1 MLPGIVGKDSWV
13 SRSIKSN
20 MDMNRYIS
28 LIILFFIGGSFSTAA
43 QSQQFSRADSLR
55 GSLNEF
61 RNVYDVKY
69 YNLHLRIIPEQR
81 YIAGSNT
88 IHFLVKNDFR
98 RIQLD
103 LFDNLKIDSVIF
115 RGQTLKFKREGN
127 AFFVDFPVTQKKGD
141 LASVKVHYQGNP
153 IVAERAP
160 WDGGFVWER
169 DSLFQPWVGVACEG
183 IGASLWWPNKDH
195 LSDEPDSMQ
204 ISLEVPKGLMAVANG
219 NLRKKSEL
227 PDDFVRF
234 DWFVS
239 YPINSYNVTA
249 NIADYAHIQDTYEN
263 KKGEKLDLDYYVL
276 AYNEAKAREHFKQV
290 HKMLACFEES
300 YGPYPFWKDGYA
312 LVETPYWGMEHQG
325 AIAYGNEYQSNE
337 FGFDFI
343 IIHESAHEYW
353 GNSVSVKDHAE
364 MWIHEA
370 FTTYA
375 ETLYL
380 ECRND
385 YDTSVAYLMTQ
396 KPKIEN
402 QLPIIGPM
410 GVNYSGWEDAD
421 MYYKGAWMLHSMRN
435 TLNNSALWHA
445 SIKSLYKEFAMSQP
459 DSEDIIDYMVTKTGY
474 DLEPIFDLFL
484 NYTVVPKL
492 EYRFAKDKGTKRL
505 EYRWNTPVNGFN
517 MAMKFKSEDKA
528 YKLIYPTDEWQSVS
542 FDGKPK
548 SIQFAEDSFYFE
560 AVEVK

>member
-1 MLPGIVGKDSWV
+1 
-13 SRSIKSN
+13 
-20 MDMNRYIS
+20 MNRNIS
-28 LIILFFIGGSFSTAA
+28 LIIIFFIGSSFSTVA
-43 QSQQFSRADSLR
+43 QNQQFSRADSLR

-61 RNVYDVKY
+61 RNVFDVKY
-69 YNLHLRIIPEQR
+69 YNLQLRIIPEQR
-81 YIAGSNT
+81 YITGSNT

-115 RGQTLKFKREGN
+115 KGQTLRFKREGN
-127 AFFVDFPVTQKKGD
+127 AFFVDFPDTQKKGD
-141 LASVKVHYQGNP
+141 VGAVTVHYQGKP

-160 WDGGFVWER
+160 WDGGFVWAR

-204 ISLEVPKGLMAVANG
+204 ISLEVPEGLMAVSNG
-219 NLRKKSEL
+219 NLKKKSEL
-227 PDDFVRF
+227 PDNFVRF

-239 YPINSYNVTA
+239 YPINNYNVTA

-276 AYNEAKAREHFKQV
+276 AYNEAKARDHFKQV

-325 AIAYGNEYQSNE
+325 AIAYGNEYQNNE
-337 FGFDFI
+337 FDFDFI

-380 ECRND
+380 ECRDD

-396 KPKIEN
+396 KPKIVNE
-402 QLPIIGPM
+402 LPIIGPL
-410 GVNYSGWEDAD
+410 GVNYSGWQDAD

-435 TLNNSALWHA
+435 TLNNSALWQA
-445 SIKSLYKEFAMSQP
+445 TIKSLYKEFAMSQP
-459 DSEDIIDYMVTKTGY
+459 DSEDIIDYMVTETGY

-492 EYRFAKDKGTKRL
+492 EYRFTKEKGTKRM

-517 MAMKFKSEDKA
+517 MAMKIKSDDQA
-528 YKLIYPTDEWQSVS
+528 YKLIYPTDEWQSLA
-542 FDGKPK
+542 FEGKVK
-548 SIQFAEDSFYFE
+548 SIEFAEDSFYFE
-560 AVEVK
+560 AVEVQ